1 MGTVRIAHLS
11 DHQIR
16 NLKRHKEYRELHE
29 NLYKSLRETKPDLI
43 VFAGDLVHNKTN
55 ISPELVDITSD
66 FIKNMARNRSIP
78 YYTWKSRWQLI
89 QLNENGYTIANH

>member
-1 MGTVRIAHLS
+1 MVRICHLS

-43 VFAGDLVHNKTN
+43 IFAGDLVHNKTN

-66 FIKNMARNRSIP
+66 FIMNMARNRSIP
-78 YYTWKSRWQLI
+78 YYTWKSRWQSV
-89 QLNENGYTIANH
+89 QPNKDGHVIANH